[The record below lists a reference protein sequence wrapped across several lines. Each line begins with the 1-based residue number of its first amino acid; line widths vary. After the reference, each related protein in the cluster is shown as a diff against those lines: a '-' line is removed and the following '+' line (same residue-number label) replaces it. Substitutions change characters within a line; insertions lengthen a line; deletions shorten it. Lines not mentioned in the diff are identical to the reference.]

1 VPGDSE
7 KTSNEEGEKMKT
19 NASAVIITL
28 ISSFLLGALPAYPGQ
43 PATAG
48 QAGSKGY
55 LELECNVA
63 DVDLHACPLDQYER
77 KTIRKFFG
85 LFTSYQESCT
95 GKELFVGTTPMK
107 PIELPEG
114 RYVLLI
120 PPDYKWEHQGPIEVT
135 VAAQQKTF
143 FLLKLFKR
151 HDTEANGGPG
161 NTGGAIS
168 GGSGTGGAAG
178 TTPPK

>member
-1 VPGDSE
+1 MN
-7 KTSNEEGEKMKT
+7 TSVF
-19 NASAVIITL
+19 AIIVTL
-28 ISSFLLGALPAYPGQ
+28 IPSFLFGALPAYSGQ
-43 PATAG
+43 AVKAER
-48 QAGSKGY
+48 AGSKGY
-55 LELECNVA
+55 LELECNIA
-63 DVDLHACPLDQYER
+63 DVDLHVCPLDQYER

-95 GKELFVGTTPMK
+95 GEELFLGTTPLK

-120 PPDYKWEHQGPIEVT
+120 PPDYVWEHQGQIEVG

-151 HDTEANGGPG
+151 HRAQGIGGPDDPG
-161 NTGGAIS
+161 SAPSGSGGGGS
-168 GGSGTGGAAG
+168 GGGGSGTGGVVG
-178 TTPPK
+178 TPPP